1 MLPADDDAAGDVA
14 VGVAFA
20 GSFDGFESLAHP
32 TTAEVPSA
40 ASVVASL
47 RSERFGFMTGTFHAG
62 RSCASRKTRARGG
75 PMVYALRMKEEAV
88 ETRDERE
95 ELIERI
101 VAKAELEF
109 KCSGSHFSCA
119 GEAGIESD

>member
-1 MLPADDDAAGDVA
+1 MED
-14 VGVAFA
+14 
-20 GSFDGFESLAHP
+20 
-32 TTAEVPSA
+32 TT
-40 ASVVASL
+40 
-47 RSERFGFMTGTFHAG
+47 T
-62 RSCASRKTRARGG
+62 
-75 PMVYALRMKEEAV
+75 
-88 ETRDERE
+88 ETRDDRERD